1 MFRSLESTFVLVSPS
16 KLPFSMSGRGGPLG
30 VPDGSV
36 DDIGDRM
43 VETNVFSKC
52 VGH

>member
-1 MFRSLESTFVLVSPS
+1 MFRSFESTFVLVSPL
-16 KLPFSMSGRGGPLG
+16 KNAILHVRKGGPLG

-36 DDIGDRM
+36 DDIGDKM
-43 VETNVFSKC
+43 VETNVVSKC